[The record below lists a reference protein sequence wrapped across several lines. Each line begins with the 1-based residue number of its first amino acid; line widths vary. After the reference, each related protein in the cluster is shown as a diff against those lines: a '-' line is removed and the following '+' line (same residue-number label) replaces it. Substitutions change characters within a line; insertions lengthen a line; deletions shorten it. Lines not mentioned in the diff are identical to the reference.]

1 MIKKAQIKFIA
12 IIMSI
17 ILGLFA
23 VILLFTGLTLH
34 DINNKTADRSINDVY
49 MQYAHFEQNSKV
61 PNSLILKFLNKVEYH
76 LISFDSNSFSEESVS
91 SLVSEIVTKPYT
103 TGRINNVSYKIFRE
117 GNTSVMV
124 AIDLTENIKVL
135 NETMT
140 KTLLTLLALF
150 LALFFIVFLI
160 SFSVFEPIKDAFIK
174 QKQFISNASHELK
187 TPLTIISANTDV
199 LKQSQPDNK
208 WLNNIS
214 SQNERLETLIT
225 DMLEMAKLD
234 ENKPQIIK
242 EEFDLSDEV
251 IKSVLPFDSL
261 AFEKGKILDCNVM
274 SNIIYKGDRHSVK
287 KIVNILLDNAIKYS
301 FNEGIIKVSLYKK
314 NGKTVLSVF
323 NTGSN
328 VPANQANKVFERF
341 YRADNSRSRESGG
354 SGLGLSIA
362 KSIADTN
369 KWKINAVSRP
379 GEHMIINVIF

>member
-1 MIKKAQIKFIA
+1 MIGKAQTKFIA

-17 ILGLFA
+17 ILGVFA
-23 VILLFTGLTLH
+23 IILLFTGLTLQ

-49 MQYAHFEQNSKV
+49 MQYSYFGHNVKS
-61 PNSLILKFLNKVEYH
+61 PNSLVIKFVNKVEYQ
-76 LISFDSNSFSEESVS
+76 LISFDSNCFTEESIS
-91 SLVSEIVTKPYT
+91 TLVSKVVTKPYP
-103 TGRINNVSYKIFRE
+103 TGRISNISYKIFRDE
-117 GNTSVMV
+117 NVTVMI
-124 AIDLTENIKVL
+124 AIDLTDSINVMS
-135 NETMT
+135 ETML
-140 KTLLTLLALF
+140 KTILTLLALF
-150 LALFFIVFLI
+150 FALFFIVFLI
-160 SFSVFEPIKDAFIK
+160 SFNVFEPIKDAFIK
-174 QKQFISNASHELK
+174 QKQFVSNASHELK

-261 AFEKGKILDCNVM
+261 AFEKGKILDCNVVP
-274 SNIIYKGDRHSVK
+274 NILYKGDRHSVK
-287 KIVNILLDNAIKYS
+287 KIINILLDNAIKYS

-314 NGKTVLSVF
+314 NGKTILSVF

-341 YRADNSRSRESGG
+341 YRVDNSRSRESGG

-369 KWKINAVSRP
+369 KWKIQAVSRP
-379 GEHMIINVIF
+379 GEHMIISVIF